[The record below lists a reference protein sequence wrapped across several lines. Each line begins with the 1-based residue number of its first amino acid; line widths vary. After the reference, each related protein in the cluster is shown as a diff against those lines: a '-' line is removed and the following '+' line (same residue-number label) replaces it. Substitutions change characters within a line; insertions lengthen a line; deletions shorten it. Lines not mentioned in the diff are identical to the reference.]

1 MKQPKGLGRGLDAIF
16 GGDAIDLDAKLKPMS
31 RMAEIDIADIIPN
44 PSQPRTQFDEE
55 ALDELA
61 DSIRQLGVIQPV
73 TVRKSDNSKYIII
86 SGERR
91 WRAAQRADLKTLPA
105 YIREVDD
112 ETLYAMALVEN
123 IQRQDLNAI
132 EIALGMQRLIDECHL
147 TQDALSE
154 RVGKKRSSISNYL
167 RLLKLP
173 DEVQLAL
180 KEGLISM
187 GHAKA
192 IAGAPAD
199 QQVRLLKKS
208 IKKALSVRQVEEA
221 ARALAEQPTRTKAT
235 DEEEYPESYSRLVE
249 QLEPYFSQNIS
260 IKRAKNGGGRIV
272 IEFSDD
278 TDIDKFIDRFAAR
291 S

>member
-1 MKQPKGLGRGLDAIF
+1 MKAQKGLGRGLDAIF
-16 GGDAIDLDAKLKPMS
+16 GAEAIDPKLKPMS
-31 RMAEIDIADIIPN
+31 RITEIDIRQIVPN
-44 PSQPRTQFDEE
+44 PTQPRTQFDEE

-61 DSIRQLGVIQPV
+61 DSIRQLGIIQPV
-73 TVRKSDNSKYIII
+73 TVKKAADGKYIII

-105 YIREVDD
+105 YVREVDD
-112 ETLYAMALVEN
+112 ENLHAMALVEN

-154 RVGKKRSSISNYL
+154 KVGKKRSSVSNYL

-192 IAGAPAD
+192 IAGAPEAE
-199 QQVRLLKKS
+199 QLRLLKRC
-208 IKKALSVRQVEEA
+208 IKKALSVRQIEQLV
-221 ARALAEQPTRTKAT
+221 RALSEQAAAQPRPEE
-235 DEEEYPESYSRLVE
+235 EEEYPESYTRLVE
-249 QLEPYFSQNIS
+249 QLEKFFSQDIA
-260 IKRAKNGGGRIV
+260 IKRSKNGGGKIV
-272 IEFSDD
+272 IDFADD
-278 TDIDKFIDRFAAR
+278 RDIERFIERFASR
-291 S
+291 R

>member
-1 MKQPKGLGRGLDAIF
+1 MKQKGLGRGLDAIF
-16 GGDAIDLDAKLKPMS
+16 GADTIDARLKPMS
-31 RMAEIDIADIIPN
+31 LMAEIDITQIIPN
-44 PSQPRTQFDEE
+44 PAQPRTQFDEE

-61 DSIRQLGVIQPV
+61 DSIRQLGVIQPI
-73 TVRKSDNSKYIII
+73 TVKKAGEGKYIII

-91 WRAAQRADLKTLPA
+91 WRAAQRADLKSLPA

-112 ETLYAMALVEN
+112 ENLHAMALVEN

-154 RVGKKRSSISNYL
+154 KVGKKRSSVSNYL

-173 DEVQLAL
+173 DEIQLAL

-199 QQVRLLKKS
+199 EQLRLLKRCIRKG
-208 IKKALSVRQVEEA
+208 LSVRQTEEL
-221 ARALAEQPTRTKAT
+221 ARTLTERSAQPAQSAE
-235 DEEEYPESYSRLVE
+235 DEEYPESYARLVE
-249 QLEPYFSQNIS
+249 QLEGLFSQQIS
-260 IKRAKNGGGRIV
+260 IKRSKNGGGRIV
-272 IEFSDD
+272 IGFDSDA
-278 TDIDKFIDRFAAR
+278 DIERFLEHFASR

>member
-1 MKQPKGLGRGLDAIF
+1 MAAKKGGLGRGLDALFADNSIEEI
-16 GGDAIDLDAKLKPMS
+16 ASTSAVKLKIM
-31 RMAEIDIADIIPN
+31 DIEPN
-44 PSQPRTQFDEE
+44 RDQPRKIFDED
-55 ALDELA
+55 ALAELA
-61 DSIRQLGVIQPV
+61 DSIAKHGVIQPLL
-73 TVRKSDNSKYIII
+73 VRPMPDGSYQLVA
-86 SGERR
+86 GERR
-91 WRAAQRADLKTLPA
+91 WRAAQRADVATLPA

-112 ETLYAMALVEN
+112 ENLHAMALVEN

-132 EIALGMQRLIDECHL
+132 EIALGMQRLIDECNL

-154 RVGKKRSSISNYL
+154 KVGKKRSSVSNYL

-199 QQVRLLKKS
+199 QQLRVLKRC
-208 IKKALSVRQVEEA
+208 IKKGLSVRQVEELVRSLSEA
-221 ARALAEQPTRTKAT
+221 PGKEAQNVE
-235 DEEEYPESYSRLVE
+235 DEEYPESYLKLVE
-249 QLEPYFSQNIS
+249 QLEKFFSQEIS
-260 IKRAKNGGGRIV
+260 IKRAKNGGGKIV
-272 IEFSDD
+272 IGFTDD
-278 TDIDKFIDRFAAR
+278 RDIEQFIERFAKR